1 MRAIVW
7 GINYA
12 PEFTGIAPHSVALCE
27 FLHARGDEVSMVTGF
42 PYYPSWEK
50 RPEDRGCLYLTDQIN
65 GVPVHRCWQFV
76 PRRVSALK
84 RIFHEASFIFTSTL
98 RALSLPRAD
107 VYVLVSPPL
116 LLGVAGWLVGKIK
129 GAPFVFHVQD
139 MQPDAAVGLGMLK
152 ASWFTKV
159 LYWLESFAYRHAAR
173 VSGITQG
180 MLKSFRGK
188 GVSESKLVYFPNA
201 IALNDAAPPP
211 ARGEFRSRHGFA
223 PEEFLAI
230 YGGNLGVKQGLD
242 VLLETAPLLRD
253 PRIRI
258 LICGDG
264 AQREPLADRVREL
277 KLPNVSMLPLQVGRD
292 YRALLV
298 DADVCFITQQV
309 GAGNSFFPS
318 KLLGLLA
325 ESKPVVTVAAPE
337 CELALSLA
345 EGKFGVNV
353 PPGRAQELADLLDS
367 LANDPERLAEFGA
380 AGRRFVEQF
389 EKSRVLQSFAEELE
403 SLGRA

>member
-1 MRAIVW
+1 MRVIVW

-12 PEFTGIAPHSVALCE
+12 PEFTGIAPHNVALCE
-27 FLHARGDEVSMVTGF
+27 FLQAKGADVSMISGF

-50 RPEDRGCLYLTDQIN
+50 RPEDRGQLYRTDQIN

-76 PRRVSALK
+76 PARVSALK
-84 RIFHEASFIFTSTL
+84 RMFHEASFVVTSTL

-129 GAPFVFHVQD
+129 GASFVFHVQD

-152 ASWFTKV
+152 AGWFTRS
-159 LYWLESFAYRHAAR
+159 LYAFESFAYRHAAR
-173 VSGITQG
+173 VSGITRG
-180 MLKSFRGK
+180 MLESFRGK
-188 GVSESKLVYFPNA
+188 GVSDAKLVYFPNA
-201 IALNDAAPPP
+201 IALDNDQPPP
-211 ARGEFRSRHGFA
+211 ARGEFRQRHGIA
-223 PEEFLAI
+223 PGEFLAV
-230 YGGNLGVKQGLD
+230 YAGNLGVKQGLD
-242 VLLETAPLLRD
+242 VLLETAPLLRE

-264 AQREPLADRVREL
+264 AQRESLERRVREL
-277 KLPNVSMLPLQVGRD
+277 KLPNVTMLPLQAGRD

-298 DADVCFITQQV
+298 DADVCFITQQA
-309 GAGNSFFPS
+309 GSGNSFFPS

-353 PPGRAQELADLLDS
+353 PPGHARELADLLDA
-367 LANDPERLAEFGA
+367 LAHDPRRLAEYGA
-380 AGRRFVEQF
+380 AGRRYVEQF
-389 EKSRVLQSFAEELE
+389 EKSRVLQSYAEVLE
-403 SLGRA
+403 SLR

>member
-27 FLHARGDEVSMVTGF
+27 FLHANGDDVSMVTSF
-42 PYYPSWEK
+42 AYYPTWEK
-50 RPEDRGCLYLTDQIN
+50 RPEDHGQLFRTDLVN
-65 GVPVHRCWQFV
+65 GVPVHRCWHFV

-84 RIFHEASFIFTSTL
+84 RIFHEASFVFFSTW

-116 LLGVAGWLVGKIK
+116 LLGVAGWFVGKVK
-129 GAPFVFHVQD
+129 DAPFVFHVQD

-152 ASWFTKV
+152 ASWFTRA
-159 LYWLESFAYRHAAR
+159 LYWLESFAYRQAAR

-180 MLKSFRGK
+180 MLRSFRGK
-188 GVSESKLVYFPNA
+188 GVPERKLIYFPNA
-201 IALNDAAPPP
+201 IALDDAAPPP
-211 ARGEFRSRHGFA
+211 ARGEFRRRHGF
-223 PEEFLAI
+223 PEGEFLAI
-230 YGGNLGVKQGLD
+230 YAGNLGVKQGLN

-253 PRIRI
+253 SRIRI

-264 AQREPLADRVREL
+264 AQREALAQRVREL
-277 KLPNVSMLPLQVGRD
+277 NLPNVSLLPLQAGAD

-298 DADVCFITQQV
+298 DADVCFITQQA

-325 ESKPVVTVAAPE
+325 ESKPVITVSAPE
-337 CELALSLA
+337 CELALSVV
-345 EGKFGVNV
+345 EGKFGANI
-353 PPGRAQELADLLDS
+353 PPGHPRELADLLDT
-367 LANDPERLAEFGA
+367 LAPDPTRLAEYGA
-380 AGRRFVEQF
+380 AGRRYVEQF
-389 EKSRVLQSFAEELE
+389 EKKRVFENFVRELQL
-403 SLGRA
+403 LG

>member
-12 PEFTGIAPHSVALCE
+12 PEFTGIAPHNVALCE
-27 FLHARGDEVSMVTGF
+27 FLAASGDEVLMVTGF
-42 PYYPSWEK
+42 LYYPSWEK
-50 RPEDRGCLYLTDQIN
+50 RPEDRGQVYRTDQIN
-65 GVPVHRCWQFV
+65 GVWVHRCWQFV

-84 RIFHEASFIFTSTL
+84 RIFHEASFVVTSTL

-116 LLGVAGWLVGKIK
+116 LLGVAGWLVGKVK
-129 GAPFVFHVQD
+129 NAPFVFHVQD
-139 MQPDAAVGLGMLK
+139 MQPDAAIGLGMLK
-152 ASWFTKV
+152 ASWFTRA
-159 LYWLESFAYRHAAR
+159 LYALESFAYRHAAR

-188 GVSESKLVYFPNA
+188 GVPESKLVYFPNA
-201 IALNDAAPPP
+201 IALDDAAPPP
-211 ARGEFRSRHGFA
+211 ARGEFRRRHGFA
-223 PEEFLAI
+223 PDEFLGI
-230 YGGNLGVKQGLD
+230 YAGNLGVKQGVD

-264 AQREPLADRVREL
+264 AQRESLAQRVREL
-277 KLPNVSMLPLQVGRD
+277 KLPNISMLSLQAGRD

-345 EGKFGVNV
+345 KGKFGANV
-353 PPGRAQELADLLDS
+353 PPGHAQELADLLGA
-367 LANDPERLAEFGA
+367 LAQDPQRLAEYGA
-380 AGRRFVEQF
+380 AGRRYVEQF
-389 EKSRVLQSFAEELE
+389 EKRRVFESFAGELK
-403 SLGRA
+403 LLA